1 MEEQTFYQKYK
12 NTIIESRKKWIQKE
26 ENRQKFR
33 DTNRF
38 RLQLYKNSYKKL
50 QELIKENRFT
60 QDEMNDLKETT
71 KVKCEELKSNKN

>member
-1 MEEQTFYQKYK
+1 MEEQSFYQKYK

>member
-1 MEEQTFYQKYK
+1 MEEQSFYQKYK

-50 QELIKENRFT
+50 QELIKENRFS
-60 QDEMNDLKETT
+60 QEEMNNLKETT
-71 KVKCEELKSNKN
+71 KIKCEELKSNKN